1 MKDQIEDLLDQVA
14 KIAILAGE
22 PSGDLIASQLMAYVR
37 SKVKNIEFIGIGG
50 PLMKQQGLRSFFD
63 YSNLS
68 LYGVFQVIPNI
79 PKLIFLRYKLIN
91 YLRNEKP
98 DIFIGVDAPDFNFYI
113 EKKLKQ
119 SGIPTFHYVA
129 PSVWAWRPNRVYK
142 IKKSTD
148 HIFSIF
154 PHEKP
159 LFEKVGIETT
169 FVGHPLA
176 NKIPLQSNMNKYRK
190 VLKLNRDELVI
201 ALLPGSRLGELKAH
215 TDTLLET
222 AQSLLRVYSDAKFLI
237 PATNDKNLNFIKGRI
252 RNKPTKNIKLIKGK
266 VDEILSSANIA
277 IAASGTASL
286 QIALHKK
293 PMIIIYKGSWISYFI
308 WKMVRLIPNV
318 SLPNILLNE
327 SIVPEMLQHRATPN
341 LLSEKACEIIKDNQ
355 YSKKIE
361 SKFIKLH
368 KDLKRNT
375 SSLIFKII
383 KPYLK

>member
-1 MKDQIEDLLDQVA
+1 MA

-22 PSGDLIASQLMAYVR
+22 PSGDLIAGQLMAYIN
-37 SKVKNIEFIGIGG
+37 SKEKNVEFIGVGG
-50 PLMKQQGLRSFFD
+50 PSMKQQGLKSFFD

-79 PKLIFLRYKLIN
+79 PKLVFLRHKLIK
-91 YLRNEKP
+91 YLKNEKP

-129 PSVWAWRPNRVYK
+129 PSVWAWRPKRVYK
-142 IKKSTD
+142 IKKTTD
-148 HIFSIF
+148 HILSIF

-159 LFEKVGIETT
+159 LFEKVGIQTT

-176 NKIPLQSNMNKYRK
+176 NKIPLKSNMYKYRK
-190 VLKLNRDELVI
+190 LLKINRKELVI
-201 ALLPGSRLGELKAH
+201 ALLPGSRMGELRAH
-215 TDTLLET
+215 TDILLET
-222 AQSLLRVYSDAKFLI
+222 AQKLSEVHPNTRFLI
-237 PATNDKNLNFIKGRI
+237 PVNNDANMSFIEARVKNN
-252 RNKPTKNIKLIKGK
+252 PTQNLKLIKGR
-266 VDEILSSANIA
+266 VDEILSSSNIV

-293 PMIIIYKGSWISYFI
+293 PMIIIYKGSWISYFV
-308 WKMVRLIPNV
+308 WKMIRLIPHV

-327 SIVPEMLQHRATPN
+327 DIVPEMLQHRATPT
-341 LLSEKACEIIKDNQ
+341 LLSKKACEIIKDKR
-355 YSKKIE
+355 YLKKIE
-361 SKFIKLH
+361 SKFYKLH
-368 KDLKRNT
+368 KDLKKNT
-375 SSLIFKII
+375 SSLVFKVI

>member
-1 MKDQIEDLLDQVA
+1 MA

-37 SKVKNIEFIGIGG
+37 SKAKSIEFIGVGG
-50 PLMKQQGLRSFFD
+50 PLMKQQGLSSFFD

-129 PSVWAWRPNRVYK
+129 PSVWAWRPNRVFK

-159 LFEKVGIETT
+159 LFEKVNIETT

-190 VLKLNRDELVI
+190 VFKLNRNELVI
-201 ALLPGSRLGELKAH
+201 ALLPGSRVGELKAH
-215 TDTLLET
+215 TDILLET
-222 AQSLLRVYSDAKFLI
+222 AKNLSKVYPDAKFLI
-237 PATNDKNLNFIKGRI
+237 PATNDKNVNFIKSRI
-252 RNKPTKNIKLIKGK
+252 RNNPTKNFKLIKGK

-308 WKMVRLIPNV
+308 WKMVRLIPYV

-327 SIVPEMLQHRATPN
+327 NFVPEMLQHRATPN
-341 LLSEKACEIIKDNQ
+341 LLSKKACEIIKDKK

-361 SKFIKLH
+361 SKFYRLH
-368 KDLKRNT
+368 NDLKRNT

>member
-1 MKDQIEDLLDQVA
+1 MA

-22 PSGDLIASQLMAYVR
+22 PSGDLIASHLMAHIS
-37 SKVKNIEFIGIGG
+37 SKIKNIEFIGVGG
-50 PLMKQQGLRSFFD
+50 PLMKQEGLRSFFD

-79 PKLIFLRYKLIN
+79 PKLIFLRYKLIK
-91 YLRNEKP
+91 YLKNEKP
-98 DIFIGVDAPDFNFYI
+98 DIFIGVDAPDFNFYV

-129 PSVWAWRPNRVYK
+129 PSVWAWRPKRVHK

-148 HIFSIF
+148 YIFSIF

-159 LFEKVGIETT
+159 LFEKVGIQTT

-176 NKIPLQSNMNKYRK
+176 NKIPLESNMYKYRK
-190 VLKLNRDELVI
+190 LLKINRKELVI
-201 ALLPGSRLGELKAH
+201 ALLPGSRIGELRAH
-215 TDTLLET
+215 TDILLET
-222 AQSLLRVYSDAKFLI
+222 AQKLLEVHPTTRFLI
-237 PATNDKNLNFIKGRI
+237 PINNDKNMNFIKGRM
-252 RNKPTKNIKLIKGK
+252 KNNPIKNLKLFKGK
-266 VDEILSSANIA
+266 VNEILSSANIA

-293 PMIIIYKGSWISYFI
+293 PMIIIYKGSWISYFA
-308 WKMVRLIPNV
+308 WKMVSLIPNV

-327 SIVPEMLQHRATPN
+327 NIVPEMLQHRATPT
-341 LLSEKACEIIKDNQ
+341 LLSKKACEIIKDKR
-355 YSKKIE
+355 YLKKIE
-361 SKFIKLH
+361 SKFYKLH
-368 KDLKRNT
+368 KDLKKNT
-375 SSLIFKII
+375 SSLILKII

>member
-1 MKDQIEDLLDQVA
+1 MA

-22 PSGDLIASQLMAYVR
+22 PSGDLIASQLMSHIN
-37 SKVKNIEFIGIGG
+37 SKLKNIQFVGVGG

-68 LYGVFQVIPNI
+68 LYGIFQVIPNI
-79 PKLIFLRYKLIN
+79 PKLIFLRFKLIN
-91 YLRNEKP
+91 YLKSEKP
-98 DIFIGVDAPDFNFYI
+98 DIFIGVDAPDFNFYV

-119 SGIPTFHYVA
+119 NGIPTFHYVA

-142 IKKSTD
+142 IKKTTD

-154 PHEKP
+154 PHEKS
-159 LFEKVGIETT
+159 LFEKVGIQAT

-176 NKIPLQSNMNKYRK
+176 NKIPLKSNKFKYRK
-190 VLKLNRDELVI
+190 MLKLDRKEIVI
-201 ALLPGSRLGELKAH
+201 ALLPGSRMGELKAH

-222 AQSLLRVYSDAKFLI
+222 AQKLLEVHPDAKFLI
-237 PATNDKNLNFIKGRI
+237 PATNDKNVHFIKGRI
-252 RNKPTKNIKLIKGK
+252 RNNPTKNLKLIKGK

-327 SIVPEMLQHRATPN
+327 NFVPEMLQHRATPN
-341 LLSEKACEIIKDNQ
+341 LLSEKACEMIKDKK
-355 YSKKIE
+355 YSKKLE
-361 SKFIKLH
+361 SKFNKLH
-368 KDLKRNT
+368 KNLKRNT
-375 SSLIFKII
+375 SSLIFKKI
-383 KPYLK
+383 KPFL

>member
-1 MKDQIEDLLDQVA
+1 VA

-22 PSGDLIASQLMAYVR
+22 PSGDLIAAELMAHIR
-37 SKVKNIEFIGIGG
+37 NRISDIEFIGVGG
-50 PLMKQQGLRSFFD
+50 PLMEQQGLKTFFD

-79 PKLIFLRYKLIN
+79 PKLIFYRYKLIK
-91 YLRNEKP
+91 YLKNEKP

-119 SGIPTFHYVA
+119 GGIPTFHYVA

-176 NKIPLQSNMNKYRK
+176 NKIPLQSNMFKYRK
-190 VLKLNRDELVI
+190 MLRLDKKGLLV
-201 ALLPGSRLGELKAH
+201 ALLPGSRIGELKAH

-222 AQSLLRVYSDAKFLI
+222 AQNLLEYHPDAKFLI
-237 PATNDKNLNFIKGRI
+237 PATNDKNVNYIKGRI
-252 RNKPTKNIKLIKGK
+252 RNNPTKNLKLIKGK
-266 VDEILSSANIA
+266 VDEILSSVNIA

-293 PMIIIYKGSWISYFI
+293 PMIIIYKGSWISYFV
-308 WKMVRLIPNV
+308 WKIVRLIPHV

-327 SIVPEMLQHRATPN
+327 NFVPEMLQHRATPT
-341 LLSEKACEIIKDNQ
+341 LLSEKACEIIKDKR
-355 YSKKIE
+355 YLKKLE
-361 SKFIKLH
+361 SKFYKLH
-368 KDLKRNT
+368 KDLKKNT

>member
-1 MKDQIEDLLDQVA
+1 VA

-22 PSGDLIASQLMAYVR
+22 PSGDLIASQLMSYIS
-37 SKVKNIEFIGIGG
+37 SKVKNVEFVGVGG
-50 PLMKQQGLRSFFD
+50 PLMKKQGLRSFFD

-68 LYGVFQVIPNI
+68 LYGVFQVIPSI

-91 YLRNEKP
+91 YLKNAKP
-98 DIFIGVDAPDFNFYI
+98 DIFIGVDAPDFNFYV

-129 PSVWAWRPNRVYK
+129 PSVWAWRPNRIYK

-148 HIFSIF
+148 HMFSIF

-190 VLKLNRDELVI
+190 MLKLNREELVI
-201 ALLPGSRLGELKAH
+201 ALLPGSRVGELKAH
-215 TDTLLET
+215 TDILLQT
-222 AQSLLRVYSDAKFLI
+222 AQKILVVYPSAKFFI
-237 PATNDKNLNFIKGRI
+237 PATNDKNVNFIKGRI
-252 RNKPTKNIKLIKGK
+252 SNIPTKNIKLIKGK

-277 IAASGTASL
+277 IAASGTVSL

-308 WKMVRLIPNV
+308 WKIVRLIPNV

-327 SIVPEMLQHRATPN
+327 NFVPEMLQHRATPN
-341 LLSEKACEIIKDNQ
+341 LLSEKACKMINDKKN
-355 YSKKIE
+355 SKKIE
-361 SKFIKLH
+361 FKFNRLH
-368 KDLKRNT
+368 KNLKKNT

>member
-1 MKDQIEDLLDQVA
+1 MA

-22 PSGDLIASQLMAYVR
+22 PSGDLIAGQLMAYIN
-37 SKVKNIEFIGIGG
+37 SKEKNVEFIGVGG
-50 PLMKQQGLRSFFD
+50 PSMKQQGLKSFFD

-79 PKLIFLRYKLIN
+79 PKLVFLRYKLIK
-91 YLRNEKP
+91 YLKNEKP

-129 PSVWAWRPNRVYK
+129 PSVWAWRPKRVYK
-142 IKKSTD
+142 IKKTTD
-148 HIFSIF
+148 HILSIF

-159 LFEKVGIETT
+159 LFEKVGIQTT

-176 NKIPLQSNMNKYRK
+176 NKIPLKSNMYKYRK
-190 VLKLNRDELVI
+190 LLKINPKELVI
-201 ALLPGSRLGELKAH
+201 ALLPGSRMGELRAH
-215 TDTLLET
+215 TDILLET
-222 AQSLLRVYSDAKFLI
+222 AQNLLEVYPNAKFLI
-237 PATNDKNLNFIKGRI
+237 PVNNDTNMIFIEARVKS
-252 RNKPTKNIKLIKGK
+252 NPTKNLKLIKGK
-266 VDEILSSANIA
+266 VDEILSSSNIA

-293 PMIIIYKGSWISYFI
+293 PMIIIYRGSWISYFV
-308 WKMVRLIPNV
+308 WKMVRLIPHV

-327 SIVPEMLQHRATPN
+327 DIVPEMLQHRATPT
-341 LLSEKACEIIKDNQ
+341 LLSKKACEIIKDKR
-355 YSKKIE
+355 YLKKIE
-361 SKFIKLH
+361 SKFYKLH
-368 KDLKRNT
+368 KDLKKNT
-375 SSLIFKII
+375 SSLVFKVI

>member
-1 MKDQIEDLLDQVA
+1 MA

-22 PSGDLIASQLMAYVR
+22 PSGDLIASQLMAYIN
-37 SKVKNIEFIGIGG
+37 SKEKNVEFIGVGG
-50 PLMKQQGLRSFFD
+50 PSMKQQGLKSFFD

-79 PKLIFLRYKLIN
+79 PKLVFLRYKLIK
-91 YLRNEKP
+91 YLKNEKP

-129 PSVWAWRPNRVYK
+129 PSVWAWRPKRVYK
-142 IKKSTD
+142 IKKTTD
-148 HIFSIF
+148 HILSIF

-159 LFEKVGIETT
+159 LFEKVGIQTT

-176 NKIPLQSNMNKYRK
+176 NKIPLKSNMYKYRK
-190 VLKLNRDELVI
+190 LLKINPKELVI
-201 ALLPGSRLGELKAH
+201 ALLPGSRMGELRAH
-215 TDTLLET
+215 ADILLET
-222 AQSLLRVYSDAKFLI
+222 AQNLLEVYPNAKFLI
-237 PATNDKNLNFIKGRI
+237 PVNNDTNMSFIEARVKS
-252 RNKPTKNIKLIKGK
+252 NPTKNLKLIKGK
-266 VDEILSSANIA
+266 VDEILSSSNIA

-293 PMIIIYKGSWISYFI
+293 PMIIIYRGSWISYFV
-308 WKMVRLIPNV
+308 WKMVRLIPHV

-327 SIVPEMLQHRATPN
+327 DIVPEMLQHRATPT
-341 LLSEKACEIIKDNQ
+341 LLSKKACEIIKDKR
-355 YSKKIE
+355 YLKKIE
-361 SKFIKLH
+361 SKFYKLH
-368 KDLKRNT
+368 KDLKKNT
-375 SSLIFKII
+375 SSLVFKVI

>member
-1 MKDQIEDLLDQVA
+1 MA

-22 PSGDLIASQLMAYVR
+22 PSGDLIASQLMAYVD
-37 SKVKNIEFIGIGG
+37 SKVKNVEFIGVGG
-50 PLMKQQGLRSFFD
+50 PLMKQQGLKSFFD

-68 LYGVFQVIPNI
+68 LYGLFQVIPNI
-79 PKLIFLRYKLIN
+79 PKLIFLRYRLIN
-91 YLRNEKP
+91 YLKNEKP

-159 LFEKVGIETT
+159 LFDKVGIQTT

-176 NKIPLQSNMNKYRK
+176 NKIPLKSNRFKYRK
-190 VLKLNRDELVI
+190 ILKLNREDLVI
-201 ALLPGSRLGELKAH
+201 AILPGSRMGELKAH
-215 TDTLLET
+215 TDTLIET
-222 AQSLLRVYSDAKFLI
+222 AQNLLGVYPNAKFII
-237 PATNDKNLNFIKGRI
+237 PATNEKNVIFIKGRI
-252 RNKPTKNIKLIKGK
+252 RNNPTKNIKLIKGK
-266 VDEILSSANIA
+266 VDEILSSANMA

-327 SIVPEMLQHRATPN
+327 NCVPEMLQHRATPN
-341 LLSEKACEIIKDNQ
+341 TLSEKACEIIKDKN
-355 YSKKIE
+355 YAKKIE
-361 SKFIKLH
+361 SKFNKLH

>member
-1 MKDQIEDLLDQVA
+1 
-14 KIAILAGE
+14 
-22 PSGDLIASQLMAYVR
+22 
-37 SKVKNIEFIGIGG
+37 
-50 PLMKQQGLRSFFD
+50 MKQQGLNSFFD

-113 EKKLKQ
+113 EKRLKQ

-129 PSVWAWRPNRVYK
+129 PSIWAWRPNRAYK

-176 NKIPLQSNMNKYRK
+176 NEIPLKSNINKYRK

-201 ALLPGSRLGELKAH
+201 ALLPGSRVGELKAH

-222 AQSLLRVYSDAKFLI
+222 AHNLIEVYPDAKFLI
-237 PATNDKNLNFIKGRI
+237 PATNDKNVNFIKGRI
-252 RNKPTKNIKLIKGK
+252 RNNPTKNIKLIKGK
-266 VDEILSSANIA
+266 VDEILSSVNIA

-308 WKMVRLIPNV
+308 WKMVRLIPYV

-327 SIVPEMLQHRATPN
+327 NFVPEMLQHRATPN
-341 LLSEKACEIIKDNQ
+341 LLSKKACEIFKDEK

-361 SKFIKLH
+361 SKFNKLH
-368 KDLKRNT
+368 NALKRNT
-375 SSLIFKII
+375 SSLIFEII

>member
-1 MKDQIEDLLDQVA
+1 MA

-22 PSGDLIASQLMAYVR
+22 PSGDLIASQLMAYVS
-37 SKVKNIEFIGIGG
+37 SKVKNIEFIGVGG

-91 YLRNEKP
+91 YLKNEKP
-98 DIFIGVDAPDFNFYI
+98 DIFIGVDAPDFNFYV

-159 LFEKVGIETT
+159 LFEKVGIQTT

-176 NKIPLQSNMNKYRK
+176 NKIPLKSNKFKYRK
-190 VLKLNRDELVI
+190 M
-201 ALLPGSRLGELKAH
+201 LKA
-215 TDTLLET
+215 
-222 AQSLLRVYSDAKFLI
+222 
-237 PATNDKNLNFIKGRI
+237 
-252 RNKPTKNIKLIKGK
+252 
-266 VDEILSSANIA
+266 
-277 IAASGTASL
+277 
-286 QIALHKK
+286 
-293 PMIIIYKGSWISYFI
+293 
-308 WKMVRLIPNV
+308 
-318 SLPNILLNE
+318 
-327 SIVPEMLQHRATPN
+327 
-341 LLSEKACEIIKDNQ
+341 
-355 YSKKIE
+355 
-361 SKFIKLH
+361 
-368 KDLKRNT
+368 
-375 SSLIFKII
+375 
-383 KPYLK
+383 

>member
-1 MKDQIEDLLDQVA
+1 MA

-22 PSGDLIASQLMAYVR
+22 PSGDLIASQLMLHI
-37 SKVKNIEFIGIGG
+37 SKKVKNIEFIGVGG
-50 PLMKQQGLRSFFD
+50 PLMKKQGLRSFFD

-91 YLRNEKP
+91 FLKKEKP

-159 LFEKVGIETT
+159 LFEKVGIQTT

-176 NKIPLQSNMNKYRK
+176 NKIPLKSDSFKYRK
-190 VLKLNRDELVI
+190 MLRLERKELVI
-201 ALLPGSRLGELKAH
+201 ALLPGSRIGELKAH

-222 AQSLLRVYSDAKFLI
+222 AQNLLGVYPDAKFLI
-237 PATNDKNLNFIKGRI
+237 PTTNDKNVNYIKGRI
-252 RNKPTKNIKLIKGK
+252 KNNPTKNIKLIKGK
-266 VDEILSSANIA
+266 VDEVLNSANIA

-286 QIALHKK
+286 QIALHKR

-327 SIVPEMLQHRATPN
+327 NFVPEMLQHRATPI
-341 LLSEKACEIIKDNQ
+341 LLSEKACEIIKDKK

-361 SKFIKLH
+361 FKFNKLH
-368 KDLKRNT
+368 KELKKNT

>member
-1 MKDQIEDLLDQVA
+1 MKDQIEDLLGQVA

-22 PSGDLIASQLMAYVR
+22 PSGDLIASQLMTYVR

-201 ALLPGSRLGELKAH
+201 ALLPGSRVGELKAH

-237 PATNDKNLNFIKGRI
+237 PATNDKNVNFIKGRI
-252 RNKPTKNIKLIKGK
+252 RNNPTKNIKLIKGK

-361 SKFIKLH
+361 SKFNKLH

-375 SSLIFKII
+375 SSLIFEII

>member
-1 MKDQIEDLLDQVA
+1 MA

-37 SKVKNIEFIGIGG
+37 SKVKNIEFIGVGG
-50 PLMKQQGLRSFFD
+50 PLMKQQGLNSFFD

-98 DIFIGVDAPDFNFYI
+98 DIFIGVDAPDFNFFI

-129 PSVWAWRPNRVYK
+129 PSIWAWRPKRVYK

-159 LFEKVGIETT
+159 LFEKVGIKTT

-176 NKIPLQSNMNKYRK
+176 NEIPLKSNINKYRK

-201 ALLPGSRLGELKAH
+201 ALLPGSRVGELKAH

-222 AQSLLRVYSDAKFLI
+222 AQNIFEVYPDAKFLI
-237 PATNDKNLNFIKGRI
+237 PATNDKNVNFIKGRI
-252 RNKPTKNIKLIKGK
+252 RNNPTKNTKLIKGK

-308 WKMVRLIPNV
+308 WKMVRLIPHV

-327 SIVPEMLQHRATPN
+327 NFVPEMLQHRATPN
-341 LLSEKACEIIKDNQ
+341 LLSKKVCEIIKDKK

-361 SKFIKLH
+361 YKFNKLH
-368 KDLKRNT
+368 NDLKRNT
-375 SSLIFKII
+375 SSLIFQKI

>member
-1 MKDQIEDLLDQVA
+1 MKDQIEDLLGQVA

-22 PSGDLIASQLMAYVR
+22 PSGDLIASQLMTYVR

-176 NKIPLQSNMNKYRK
+176 NKIPLQSNINKYRK
-190 VLKLNRDELVI
+190 VLKLHRDELVI
-201 ALLPGSRLGELKAH
+201 ALLPGSRVGELKAH

-237 PATNDKNLNFIKGRI
+237 PATNDKNVNFIKGRI
-252 RNKPTKNIKLIKGK
+252 RNNPTKNIKLIKGK

-383 KPYLK
+383 KPHLK

>member
-1 MKDQIEDLLDQVA
+1 MA

-37 SKVKNIEFIGIGG
+37 SKVKNIEFIGVGG

-176 NKIPLQSNMNKYRK
+176 NKIPIKSNMDKYRK
-190 VLKLNRDELVI
+190 MLKLNRGEIVI
-201 ALLPGSRLGELKAH
+201 ALLPGSRMGELKAH
-215 TDTLLET
+215 TKTLLET
-222 AQSLLRVYSDAKFLI
+222 AQNLLKVHPNARFLI
-237 PATNDKNLNFIKGRI
+237 PANNNKNMNFIKGCI
-252 RNKPTKNIKLIKGK
+252 KNNPTKNLKLIKGK
-266 VDEILSSANIA
+266 VDEIISSANIA

-293 PMIIIYKGSWISYFI
+293 PMIVIYKGSWVSYFI
-308 WKMVRLIPNV
+308 WKMIRLIPHV

-327 SIVPEMLQHRATPN
+327 NFVPEMLQHRAKPN
-341 LLSEKACEIIKDNQ
+341 LLSKKACEIIKDKK
-355 YSKKIE
+355 YPKKIE
-361 SKFIKLH
+361 SKFNKLH
-368 KDLKRNT
+368 NDLRKNT

>member
-1 MKDQIEDLLDQVA
+1 MA

-22 PSGDLIASQLMAYVR
+22 PSGDLIAGQLMAYIN
-37 SKVKNIEFIGIGG
+37 SKEKNVEFIGVGG
-50 PLMKQQGLRSFFD
+50 PSMKQQGLKSFFD

-79 PKLIFLRYKLIN
+79 PKLVFLRHKLIK
-91 YLRNEKP
+91 YLKNEKP

-129 PSVWAWRPNRVYK
+129 PSVWAWRPKRVYK
-142 IKKSTD
+142 IKKTTD
-148 HIFSIF
+148 HILSIF

-159 LFEKVGIETT
+159 LFEKVGIQTT

-176 NKIPLQSNMNKYRK
+176 NKIPLKSNMYKYRK
-190 VLKLNRDELVI
+190 LLKINRKELVI
-201 ALLPGSRLGELKAH
+201 ALLPGSRMGELRAH
-215 TDTLLET
+215 ADILLET
-222 AQSLLRVYSDAKFLI
+222 AQNLLEVYPNAKFLI
-237 PATNDKNLNFIKGRI
+237 PVNNDTNMSFIEARVKS
-252 RNKPTKNIKLIKGK
+252 NPTKNLKLIKGK
-266 VDEILSSANIA
+266 VDEILSSSNIA

-293 PMIIIYKGSWISYFI
+293 PMIIIYRGSWISYFV
-308 WKMVRLIPNV
+308 WKMVRLIPHV

-327 SIVPEMLQHRATPN
+327 DIVPEMLQHRATPT
-341 LLSEKACEIIKDNQ
+341 LLSKKACEIIKDKR
-355 YSKKIE
+355 YLKKIE
-361 SKFIKLH
+361 SKFYKLH
-368 KDLKRNT
+368 KDLKKNT
-375 SSLIFKII
+375 SSLVFKVI

>member
-1 MKDQIEDLLDQVA
+1 MA

-37 SKVKNIEFIGIGG
+37 SKVKNIEFIGVGG
-50 PLMKQQGLRSFFD
+50 SLMKQQGLRSFFD

-159 LFEKVGIETT
+159 LFVKVGIETT

-190 VLKLNRDELVI
+190 ALRLNRDELVI
-201 ALLPGSRLGELKAH
+201 ALLPGSRVGELKAH

-222 AQSLLRVYSDAKFLI
+222 AQNLFEVYPDAKFLI
-237 PATNDKNLNFIKGRI
+237 PATNVKNVNFIKGRM
-252 RNKPTKNIKLIKGK
+252 RNNPTKNIKLINGK

-308 WKMVRLIPNV
+308 WKMVRLIPYV

-327 SIVPEMLQHRATPN
+327 NFIPEMLQHRATPN
-341 LLSEKACEIIKDNQ
+341 LLSEKACEIIKDKK

-361 SKFIKLH
+361 SKFNMLH

-375 SSLIFKII
+375 SSIIFKII

>member
-1 MKDQIEDLLDQVA
+1 VA

-22 PSGDLIASQLMAYVR
+22 PSGDLIASQLMAYVG
-37 SKVKNIEFIGIGG
+37 SKVKDIEFIGVGG
-50 PLMKQQGLRSFFD
+50 PLMKQQGLKSFFD

-79 PKLIFLRYKLIN
+79 PKLIFLRYGLIN
-91 YLRNEKP
+91 YLKNEKP

-119 SGIPTFHYVA
+119 NGIPTFHYVA

-154 PHEKP
+154 PHEKQ
-159 LFEKVGIETT
+159 LFEKVGIEIT

-176 NKIPLQSNMNKYRK
+176 NKIPLQSNMNKYRR
-190 VLKLNRDELVI
+190 VLKLNREELVI
-201 ALLPGSRLGELKAH
+201 ALLPGSRMGELKAH

-222 AQSLLRVYSDAKFLI
+222 AQNLLRVYPDAKFLI
-237 PATNDKNLNFIKGRI
+237 PTTNDANVNFIRCRI
-252 RNKPTKNIKLIKGK
+252 KNNPIKNIKLIKGK

-308 WKMVRLIPNV
+308 WKMIRLIPNV

-327 SIVPEMLQHRATPN
+327 DFVPEMLQHRAKPN
-341 LLSEKACEIIKDNQ
+341 LLSAKVCEIIKDKK
-355 YSKKIE
+355 YSKEIE
-361 SKFIKLH
+361 LKFNKLH
-368 KDLKRNT
+368 KDLKKDT
-375 SSLIFKII
+375 SAIIFKII

>member
-1 MKDQIEDLLDQVA
+1 MA

-22 PSGDLIASQLMAYVR
+22 PSGDLIAGQLMAYIN
-37 SKVKNIEFIGIGG
+37 SKEKNVQFIGVGG
-50 PLMKQQGLRSFFD
+50 PSMKQQGLKSFFD

-79 PKLIFLRYKLIN
+79 PKLVFLRHKLIK
-91 YLRNEKP
+91 YLKNEKP

-129 PSVWAWRPNRVYK
+129 PSVWAWRPKRVYK
-142 IKKSTD
+142 IKKTTD
-148 HIFSIF
+148 HILSIF

-159 LFEKVGIETT
+159 LFEKVGIQTT

-176 NKIPLQSNMNKYRK
+176 NKIPLKSNMYKYRK
-190 VLKLNRDELVI
+190 LLKINRKELVI
-201 ALLPGSRLGELKAH
+201 ALLPGSRMGELRAH
-215 TDTLLET
+215 TDILLET
-222 AQSLLRVYSDAKFLI
+222 AQKLSEVHPNTRFLI
-237 PATNDKNLNFIKGRI
+237 PVNNDANMSFIEARVKNN
-252 RNKPTKNIKLIKGK
+252 PTQNLKLIKGR
-266 VDEILSSANIA
+266 VDEILSSSNIV

-293 PMIIIYKGSWISYFI
+293 PMIIIYKGSWISYFV
-308 WKMVRLIPNV
+308 WKKIRLIPHV

-327 SIVPEMLQHRATPN
+327 NIVPEMLQHRATPT
-341 LLSEKACEIIKDNQ
+341 LLSKKACEIINDKR
-355 YSKKIE
+355 YLKKIE
-361 SKFIKLH
+361 SKFYKLH
-368 KDLKRNT
+368 KDLKKNT
-375 SSLIFKII
+375 SSLVFKVI